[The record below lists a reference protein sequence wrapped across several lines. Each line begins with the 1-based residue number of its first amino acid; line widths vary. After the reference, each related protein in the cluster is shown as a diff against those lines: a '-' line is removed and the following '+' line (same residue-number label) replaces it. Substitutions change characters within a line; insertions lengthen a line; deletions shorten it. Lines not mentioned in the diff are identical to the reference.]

1 MFSLGQASYF
11 SHLNC
16 HPLFHKTLARVLE
29 RGALGHRQ
37 IASAINYNAPNQL
50 FSNQWFALPSNIPAP
65 GSLDFVIFVAIIL
78 TFTFILNLIF
88 ENFICNAISNVLLAI
103 NGGSRAIW
111 NFFEGRQL
119 IRNCCHIP
127 KWIRNLKRVF
137 DLWLV
142 MTHQSANENNAFIW
156 KPNSCSFMT
165 CTWPLPIRWKYSG

>member
-11 SHLNC
+11 WSHLNC

-37 IASAINYNAPNQL
+37 IVSAINYNAPNQL
-50 FSNQWFALPSNIPAP
+50 FSNQWFALPSNILAP

-103 NGGSRAIW
+103 NVGSGAVWKLLTNHLFWRTKASVTM
-111 NFFEGRQL
+111 L
-119 IRNCCHIP
+119 IRKSYKSEYFLLTCVVMVRQFLTDGIGDES
-127 KWIRNLKRVF
+127 KWIKLSVG
-137 DLWLV
+137 
-142 MTHQSANENNAFIW
+142 T
-156 KPNSCSFMT
+156 
-165 CTWPLPIRWKYSG
+165 

>member
-1 MFSLGQASYF
+1 MVQYKMFSLGQASYF

-37 IASAINYNAPNQL
+37 IVSAINYNAPNQL
-50 FSNQWFALPSNIPAP
+50 FSNQWFALPSNILAP

-103 NGGSRAIW
+103 NGGSRAVW
-111 NFFEGRQL
+111 KFLTNHLFWRTKASVTVL
-119 IRNCCHIP
+119 IRN
-127 KWIRNLKRVF
+127 
-137 DLWLV
+137 
-142 MTHQSANENNAFIW
+142 S
-156 KPNSCSFMT
+156 
-165 CTWPLPIRWKYSG
+165 